1 MEKLNI
7 INDSN
12 SKIRE
17 RLILIRRE
25 SPYCFQRNFEKVVR
39 QKLTENFE
47 SINLELITPYFIKFI
62 INPKYSFYLK
72 GNLFN

>member
-12 SKIRE
+12 TKIRE

-39 QKLTENFE
+39 QKLTENFDP
-47 SINLELITPYFIKFI
+47 IKLEIFQDDFIKFI
-62 INPKYSFYLK
+62 KNPKYSFYLK
-72 GNLFN
+72 FNLFN

>member
-12 SKIRE
+12 TKIRE

-39 QKLTENFE
+39 QKLKENFDP
-47 SINLELITPYFIKFI
+47 IKLDLFQDDFIKFI
-62 INPKYSFYLK
+62 RNPKYSFYLK
-72 GNLFN
+72 FNLFN

>member
-25 SPYCFQRNFEKVVR
+25 SPYIFQRNFEKVVR
-39 QKLTENFE
+39 QKLTENFDP
-47 SINLELITPYFIKFI
+47 IKLDMFQDDFIKFI
-62 INPKYSFYLK
+62 RNPKYSFYLK
-72 GNLFN
+72 FNLFN

>member
-12 SKIRE
+12 TKIRE

-25 SPYCFQRNFEKVVR
+25 SPYIFQRNFEKVVR
-39 QKLTENFE
+39 QKISENFDQ
-47 SINLELITPYFIKFI
+47 LKLDLITPHFIKFI
-62 INPKYSFYLK
+62 RNPKYSFYLK
-72 GNLFN
+72 FNLFN

>member
-1 MEKLNI
+1 MQKLNI

-39 QKLTENFE
+39 QKISENFDQLK
-47 SINLELITPYFIKFI
+47 LELIMPHFIKFI
-62 INPKYSFYLK
+62 KNPKYSFYLK